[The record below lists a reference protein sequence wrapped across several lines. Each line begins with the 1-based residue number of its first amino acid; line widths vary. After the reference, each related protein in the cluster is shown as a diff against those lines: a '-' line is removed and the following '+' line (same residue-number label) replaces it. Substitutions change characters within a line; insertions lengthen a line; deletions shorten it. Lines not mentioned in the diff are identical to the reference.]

1 VKEKTRC
8 ATTSHLGSWG
18 EGGRN
23 YPTSAPAAETT
34 PIGGVAALLKALV
47 TGALRPKGLRLAAE
61 EVGGDEVR
69 GGLLTTSRPA
79 LPPPPSWGHT
89 VTQLALLHAA
99 HKQGLSINATSSW
112 IMVAELPNGASALC
126 YHW

>member
-1 VKEKTRC
+1 MKEKTRC
-8 ATTSHLGSWG
+8 LGSWG

-47 TGALRPKGLRLAAE
+47 TGALRPKGLRLAA
-61 EVGGDEVR
+61 VGGDEVR
-69 GGLLTTSRPA
+69 GGLLTASRPA

-89 VTQLALLHAA
+89 VTQLALLDAA

-112 IMVAELPNGASALC
+112 IMVAVLPNGASALC

>member
-1 VKEKTRC
+1 MEQRVRE
-8 ATTSHLGSWG
+8 
-18 EGGRN
+18 
-23 YPTSAPAAETT
+23 AAR
-34 PIGGVAALLKALV
+34 VV

-79 LPPPPSWGHT
+79 PPPSWGHT
-89 VTQLALLHAA
+89 VTHLALLDAA

-112 IMVAELPNGASALC
+112 IMVAVLPNGASALC